1 MVDGR
6 TCREKKRYLGE
17 TGLFEEYSDWDDK
30 SFALGSIR
38 THIPSFYF
46 NILCNNKNKRIF
58 FCHASLGRECID
70 HTQDVIGDV
79 YSMKDI

>member
-1 MVDGR
+1 MVDGQ
-6 TCREKKRYLGE
+6 TCREKRYLGE

-46 NILCNNKNKRIF
+46 NILCNNKKREYF
-58 FCHASLGRECID
+58 FVMPLLAENVLIIHR
-70 HTQDVIGDV
+70 DVISYV
-79 YSMKDI
+79 YSTKDV